1 MEGRVNERVVKG
13 ITVAILVTSFAYAF
27 ANSITAVLINEIV
40 DAFTLTGAAQGLL
53 SSMLSLG
60 QMVAFLLNP
69 LFQGR
74 VSKMTM
80 LLLSGLLQVVVL
92 LVSGFAPTFVLFAL
106 AMVVLGMG
114 GGWLDGGINS
124 CMIDYHPADNPKY
137 LGLLHGIYGIG
148 SLLAPLAIQWLLL
161 AMAWQSVLCCIAG
174 LILLAMVLV
183 ALARKG
189 AGRTDIQ
196 KSVQEERLTPRQV
209 WAYLKNGRN
218 LLLLGCAALT
228 TMVQAGVNCWIVRY
242 MFLAYDQAALGA
254 TCLTI
259 YWIAATINRFLAPR
273 LRVKPLVMLSGGAL
287 LSALFLSVG
296 IFSGSAIV
304 MCVCMGL
311 VGLVTGH
318 FIPMIVSVSAE
329 GYHGST
335 TLTTS
340 MSMFVMGIV
349 RVVLPL
355 AMAALTDSVS
365 VAAGMSLPAIAGVL
379 AALLCAAA
387 LWQRPQK
394 AGNR

>member
-387 LWQRPQK
+387 LWQTPQK